1 MADQITLEEAL
12 ELVEFDPLPEG
23 WRVKHVNGDVCGSV
37 NGDVWEN
44 VYGNVCGDVRRDV
57 WGNVCGN
64 VRRNVQGN
72 VQGNVGGAVCVDVQG
87 NVWGNVGGTI
97 NGRQWK
103 FIETPKEKLKRLI
116 EEGADKAQLLEAFN
130 QLEDN

>member
-1 MADQITLEEAL
+1 MTNQITLEKAL
-12 ELVEFDPLPEG
+12 ELVEFELGPKG
-23 WRVKHVNGDVCGSV
+23 WRVKNVKGHVW
-37 NGDVWEN
+37 GDVWYN
-44 VYGNVCGDVRRDV
+44 VWGDVGGDVRH
-57 WGNVCGN
+57 
-64 VRRNVQGN
+64 
-72 VQGNVGGAVCVDVQG
+72 

-97 NGRQWK
+97 KGRRWK